1 MFNILKTKLTYAQFI
16 ALGYLLI
23 ILLGGL
29 LLSLPIASRSGQWT
43 PYINS
48 LFTATS
54 ATCVTGLVVYDTF
67 THWSLFGQL
76 VIISLIQIGGIGF
89 MTIIT
94 LFSMFLKRHIGLHE
108 RRLLMQ
114 SAGTLEV
121 GGIVRLIKKI
131 AIGTFL
137 LEGVGALLLA
147 TRFIPDMGYL
157 RGSYNAVFHSISA
170 FCNAGFDLMGKF
182 GQYSSLTT
190 YAGDVVVNITIMML
204 IVVGGIGFLVWN
216 DILKFGIHFKK
227 FQLHTKI
234 VLVSTGL
241 LILIGAFLFFILEY
255 NASFAGLNMVE
266 KIMAAFF
273 QSITPRTAG
282 FNTVDIA
289 ALSESGS
296 LLTMILMFIGGSP
309 GSTAGGIKTTTFVVL
324 LMGFIASS
332 RHNASINIFK
342 RRMDE
347 DVVKQASAI
356 ATIYLLVV
364 LLSTLIIAAI
374 QPFEMKQVLFEVIS
388 AIATV
393 GLSTGI
399 TTSLNFISRIII
411 ILLMYGGRVGI
422 LTLALVLAEKRE
434 NVLINRPIE
443 KILIG

>member
-1 MFNILKTKLTYAQFI
+1 MLSVLKTKLTYAQFI

-29 LLSLPIASRSGQWT
+29 FLSLPIASRSGEWT

-76 VIISLIQIGGIGF
+76 TILSLIQIGGVGF

-121 GGIVRLIKKI
+121 GGIVRLIRRI
-131 AIGTFL
+131 AIGTLVF
-137 LEGVGALLLA
+137 EGAGALFLA
-147 TRFIPDMGYL
+147 TRFVPDMGL
-157 RGSYNAVFHSISA
+157 VKGVYNAVFHSVSA
-170 FCNAGFDLMGKF
+170 FCNAGFDLMGRF

-190 YAGDVVVNITIMML
+190 YADDIIVNITIMLL
-204 IVVGGIGFLVWN
+204 IVIGGIGFLVWN
-216 DILKFGIHFKK
+216 DIIKCGFRFKK

-234 VLVSTGL
+234 VLVSTGM
-241 LILIGAFLFFILEY
+241 LILSGAILFFIFEY
-255 NASFAGLNMVE
+255 NASFSALNMKD

-282 FNTVDIA
+282 YNTIDLA
-289 ALSESGS
+289 ALSESGN
-296 LLTMILMFIGGSP
+296 LLTMMLMFIGGSP

-324 LMGFIASS
+324 LMGTIASS
-332 RHNASINIFK
+332 RHNANINIFK

-356 ATIYLLVV
+356 ATIYLLAV
-364 LLSTLIIAAI
+364 LGSTLIIAAL
-374 QPFEMKQVLFEVIS
+374 QPFSVKQVLFEVIS
-388 AIATV
+388 AAATV
-393 GLSTGI
+393 GLTTGI
-399 TTSLNFISRIII
+399 TTSLNFVSRIII